1 MKTVRT
7 SINECMMLKKYSDTI
22 TCLALSLFT
31 KCTHEIN
38 FTPIVTAIEIPGIVR
53 GRGVIILEYIMM
65 L

>member
-1 MKTVRT
+1 MYDV
-7 SINECMMLKKYSDTI
+7 KKYSDTI

-31 KCTHEIN
+31 KFTHEIN